1 MSSKVESLCEELQT
15 HILQHGLVGQ
25 DSKITFGFGARELD
39 RAATPPRV
47 VGAGVVGIFSGAGV
61 RA

>member
-1 MSSKVESLCEELQT
+1 MAKTQI
-15 HILQHGLVGQ
+15 H
-25 DSKITFGFGARELD
+25 RLD
-39 RAATPPRV
+39 LNRLSNSATSRSMRSATPPVV